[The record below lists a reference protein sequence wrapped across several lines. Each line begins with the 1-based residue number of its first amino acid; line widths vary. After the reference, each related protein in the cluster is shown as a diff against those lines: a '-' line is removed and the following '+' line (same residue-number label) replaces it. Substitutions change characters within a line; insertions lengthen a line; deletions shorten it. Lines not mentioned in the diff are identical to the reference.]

1 MCSEKFLKNSIKLLA
16 SSFPVM
22 KDTFSTRRTL
32 KGKVGTPRAILGYMS
47 TQGTEALEHLRH
59 WST

>member
-22 KDTFSTRRTL
+22 KNTFSTRRTL
-32 KGKVGTPRAILGYMS
+32 KRKLGTPRAILGYMS
-47 TQGTEALEHLRH
+47 TQGAEALEHLRH